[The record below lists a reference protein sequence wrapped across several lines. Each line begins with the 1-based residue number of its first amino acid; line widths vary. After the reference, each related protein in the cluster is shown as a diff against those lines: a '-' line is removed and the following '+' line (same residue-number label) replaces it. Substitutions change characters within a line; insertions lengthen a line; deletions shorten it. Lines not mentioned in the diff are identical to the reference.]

1 MKVGIDTDGILDRCS
16 CGERA
21 GFFLTREGWVAACSE
36 LCGEQTPAYGD
47 RSEAMAA
54 WNKDRREAMASW
66 HKDRRAERRRA
77 CRAKID
83 RLGVVGVWLLTG
95 AVWAGVIWLFILWR
109 RLEGEA

>member
-21 GFFLTREGWVAACSE
+21 GFFLASEGWVAACSD

-47 RSEAMAA
+47 RSEAMAS
-54 WNKDRREAMASW
+54 WN
-66 HKDRRAERRRA
+66 KDRRAERRQA

-83 RLGVVGVWLLTG
+83 RIGVAGVWLLTG
-95 AVWAGVIWLFILWR
+95 AAWAGVVWLFIQWR

>member
-21 GFFLTREGWVAACSE
+21 GFFLSSEGWVAACSE

-47 RSEAMAA
+47 RSEAMAS
-54 WNKDRREAMASW
+54 WNKDRR
-66 HKDRRAERRRA
+66 AEMRRA

-95 AVWAGVIWLFILWR
+95 AVWAGVIYLFVMWR